1 MDSTTELAGIGL
13 GNMMII
19 FIPYSVMIGIN
30 TSLETLVARAAGR
43 NNLRDC
49 GLYLHR
55 SILIISVVFV
65 PVGMLLNYT
74 GQILESIGIEED
86 VAAIAAA
93 YVRQMLPGVLL
104 NSYSDAIDLF
114 LVPMGY
120 YSTICILQT
129 LVLPL
134 HFIGC
139 YVFVSIYEWGAV
151 GAACAQNITAVVML
165 ALVCVFVS
173 LQPSIK
179 EAWYF
184 PTMKTFSNL
193 YEFLRLAIPG
203 MLMLLLENSNMQVL
217 LLLAGLTNSEEM
229 IAAQSLVVSIG
240 DLLIIIPYG
249 LALGI
254 VTQVGQH
261 LGHNDPGSAQL
272 AYKVASTFS
281 ALLGFC
287 TCLFL
292 YVSRHL
298 IISTY
303 TDNEEIHD
311 MAVRAFTSL
320 CVALMFSWTAGQL
333 SGTIKAVGAQG
344 IASVSSLFCLLCI
357 ELPLSYY
364 FGV

>member
-1 MDSTTELAGIGL
+1 
-13 GNMMII
+13 
-19 FIPYSVMIGIN
+19 
-30 TSLETLVARAAGR
+30 
-43 NNLRDC
+43 
-49 GLYLHR
+49 
-55 SILIISVVFV
+55 
-65 PVGMLLNYT
+65 
-74 GQILESIGIEED
+74 
-86 VAAIAAA
+86 
-93 YVRQMLPGVLL
+93 
-104 NSYSDAIDLF
+104 
-114 LVPMGY
+114 
-120 YSTICILQT
+120 
-129 LVLPL
+129 
-134 HFIGC
+134 
-139 YVFVSIYEWGAV
+139 
-151 GAACAQNITAVVML
+151 
-165 ALVCVFVS
+165 
-173 LQPSIK
+173 
-179 EAWYF
+179 
-184 PTMKTFSNL
+184 
-193 YEFLRLAIPG
+193 
-203 MLMLLLENSNMQVL
+203 MLLLENSNMQVL

-287 TCLFL
+287 TCVFL